1 MSPDRAAAQ
10 DPSAATP
17 VAASPAPPSHGAG
30 EPGAPID
37 DARRGDR
44 DVLVDVLY
52 PSIWLIFLAF
62 PLVALVRSD
71 LDPVHR
77 VLGVLALVAFAVVYV
92 ASWWHP
98 MPFDGLGHR
107 ATTVLW
113 LAALIACQALL
124 VPLIGGGVM
133 GMVTFLVALLVFRL
147 PLREAL
153 VAAFVLD
160 ALVVALLVLLWP
172 QHLGWAVPV
181 VVVSTVMLVV
191 VRSVVDREDRGR
203 AVAEQLRL
211 SRQREA
217 LGRDV
222 HDLLGHSL
230 TVITLK
236 TELARRLLEK
246 DPERAAA
253 ELDEV
258 LLLSREATSEVRLA
272 VGRLRSPEWPAQ
284 IASARSALQAAEIE
298 AELPAPETVPA
309 AEQTL
314 LAWCLREAVT
324 NVIRHAQAA
333 RCSVRAEPGL
343 LVVEDD
349 GVGLPAQSS
358 SGEQPASGNGLRG
371 MRERVQQAGGRL
383 SLGPAHALNAP
394 GRPGTRLEVR
404 LP

>member
-1 MSPDRAAAQ
+1 MSQSER
-10 DPSAATP
+10 SA
-17 VAASPAPPSHGAG
+17 PADEARGG
-30 EPGAPID
+30 E
-37 DARRGDR
+37 R
-44 DVLVDVLY
+44 DVLVEVLY
-52 PSIWLIFLAF
+52 PSIWLIFLVF
-62 PLVALVRSD
+62 PLVALLFSD
-71 LDPVHR
+71 LGAGPT
-77 VLGVLALVAFAVVYV
+77 VLGVLVLAVFAGLYV
-92 ASWWHP
+92 LSWWRP
-98 MPFDGLGHR
+98 RPFGALDPR
-107 ATTVLW
+107 TTTAVW
-113 LAALIACQALL
+113 LAALIACLGLL
-124 VPLIGGGVM
+124 IPLIDGGVS
-133 GMVTFLVALLVFRL
+133 GMVPFLVAVLVFRL

-153 VAAFVLD
+153 AAALVLD
-160 ALVVALLVLLWP
+160 ALVVALLVLVWP

-181 VVVSTVMLVV
+181 VLVSTVMLVV

-236 TELARRLLEK
+236 TELARRLLEQ
-246 DPERAAA
+246 DPQRAAA

-258 LLLSREATSEVRLA
+258 LVLSREATSEVRLA

-284 IASARSALQAAEIE
+284 IASARSALQAAEID
-298 AELPAPETVPA
+298 AELPAPESVPA

-324 NVIRHAQAA
+324 NVVRHAQAT

-349 GVGLPAQSS
+349 GVGLPAQ
-358 SGEQPASGNGLRG
+358 PAAGHGLHG
-371 MRERVQQAGGRL
+371 MRERVQQTGGRL
-383 SLGPAHALNAP
+383 SLGPAQTLAAP

>member
-1 MSPDRAAAQ
+1 MSEPERIA
-10 DPSAATP
+10 P
-17 VAASPAPPSHGAG
+17 V
-30 EPGAPID
+30 D
-37 DARRGDR
+37 DAEHSER

-52 PSIWLIFLAF
+52 PSIWLIFLVF
-62 PLVALVRSD
+62 PLVALFQTQPDAGPRI
-71 LDPVHR
+71 
-77 VLGVLALVAFAVVYV
+77 LGLLALAAFAIVYV
-92 ASWWHP
+92 VSWWRPHP
-98 MPFDGLGHR
+98 FGGFGHR
-107 ATTVLW
+107 ATTAVW
-113 LAALIACQALL
+113 LAALTGCLSLL
-124 VPLIGGGVM
+124 VPLIDGGVS
-133 GMVTFLVALLVFRL
+133 GMVPFLVAVLVFRL

-153 VAAFVLD
+153 IAAVVLD
-160 ALVVALLVLLWP
+160 ALVVALLVLVWP
-172 QHLGWAVPV
+172 EHLGWAVPV
-181 VVVSTVMLVV
+181 VLGSTVMLVV

-246 DPERAAA
+246 DPQRAAV

-258 LLLSREATSEVRLA
+258 LRLSREATSEVRLA

-284 IASARSALQAAEIE
+284 IASVRSALQAAGVE
-298 AELPAPETVPA
+298 AELPAPESVPA

-324 NVIRHAQAA
+324 NVVRHAQAT
-333 RCSVRAEPGL
+333 RCSIRAEPGL

-349 GVGLPAQSS
+349 GVGLPR
-358 SGEQPASGNGLRG
+358 EPASGNGLRG

-383 SLGPAHALNAP
+383 SLDPARTLSAP